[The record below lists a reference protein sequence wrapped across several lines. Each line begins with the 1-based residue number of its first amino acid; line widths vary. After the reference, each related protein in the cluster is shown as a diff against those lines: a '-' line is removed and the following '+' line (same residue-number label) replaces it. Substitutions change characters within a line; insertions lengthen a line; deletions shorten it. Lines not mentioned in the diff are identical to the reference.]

1 MPPKRQTRQD
11 QSESQGPYPNTRTTK
26 AKQKENKD
34 NQIRGKRRTV
44 LKLEQLQQDLQV
56 LQGNVEDIITYEGSD
71 HKEVIKKIEQAEKK
85 LKALSTKGFEAF
97 ASYNEEMNQPLE
109 PGRIR
114 KLMKKLRELARDAN
128 LQNFEPVIEEIESGL
143 KTCPRWHSFDMVVET
158 KYYDPDG
165 RGEVNACYYMWK
177 DDTPIFLADAT
188 YSWPVRG
195 DVYGEYSC
203 GFTRKDWEALEF
215 VPKDLHKFL
224 PKESISTEMCEGCK
238 SEGDLF
244 EAYQAHDKS
253 EWFLWLIA
261 ELADEE
267 SDEESTYWNLLKKF
281 VPKRKATILD

>member
-177 DDTPIFLADAT
+177 DDTPIFLADVDC
-188 YSWPVRG
+188 YFPGR
-195 DVYGEYSC
+195 DCELYR
-203 GFTRKDWEALEF
+203 GFTWYMEALEF
-215 VPKDLHKFL
+215 APKDLHKFI
-224 PKESISTEMCEGCK
+224 PEEPISTEMCEGRK